1 MKTIFKAIIL
11 GGIFVFIAFGCE
23 KEETN
28 LIEFHVIVKGK
39 GMDCGDLF
47 VIEFSDHFD
56 ELYQVTG
63 REGWQ
68 MCYAYGLE
76 EKFKVQGKELLVKI
90 RKPKKDEL
98 RFCTCMGP
106 GYPWVTIVSAK
117 EIANE

>member
-1 MKTIFKAIIL
+1 MKTVTKIL
-11 GGIFVFIAFGCE
+11 FLCGIVLWIAFGCE

-63 REGWQ
+63 QEGWQ
-68 MCYAYGLE
+68 MC
-76 EKFKVQGKELLVKI
+76 
-90 RKPKKDEL
+90 
-98 RFCTCMGP
+98 
-106 GYPWVTIVSAK
+106 
-117 EIANE
+117 